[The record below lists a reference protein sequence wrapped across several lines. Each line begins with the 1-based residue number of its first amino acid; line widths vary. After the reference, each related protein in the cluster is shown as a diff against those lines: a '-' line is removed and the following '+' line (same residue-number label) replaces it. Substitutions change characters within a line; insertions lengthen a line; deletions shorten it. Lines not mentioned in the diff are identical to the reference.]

1 MPVIDKSMMCA
12 GYMDGGKDACSG
24 DSGAPL
30 ICIENNKPVKFFTRE
45 NPEIYRIITKI
56 IIEF

>member
-1 MPVIDKSMMCA
+1 MPVIDNSMMCA

-30 ICIENNKPVKFFTRE
+30 ICIENNKPVKFLTRE
-45 NPEIYRIITKI
+45 NPEI
-56 IIEF
+56 